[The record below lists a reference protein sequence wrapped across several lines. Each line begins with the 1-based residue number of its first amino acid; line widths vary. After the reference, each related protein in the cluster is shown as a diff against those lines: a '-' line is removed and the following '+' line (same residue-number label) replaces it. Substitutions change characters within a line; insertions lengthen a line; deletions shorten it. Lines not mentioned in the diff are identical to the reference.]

1 MLSVDKTKVL
11 SYSGV
16 IGAVLFIVT
25 TIIGGSVFD
34 GYSHI
39 SNYISESYA
48 YGTTYGFWLRWL
60 GYIPSGLFIALFSI
74 LAARKFKGHLLVV
87 YGFIGFGILY
97 GLFTSLVSV
106 FPCDFGCNRDYGD
119 ASLSQVIHS
128 VLSLFTYLLTPIM
141 LFMIGVGFKRSIHH
155 KVFSGLSIFLS
166 FTALAFGLLF
176 LTNANSSIAGLLQR
190 ITESIYLFWIMC
202 ISVFFNRDFKRGIFI
217 KFGLGK
223 FLYLN
228 K

>member
-1 MLSVDKTKVL
+1 MF

-25 TIIGGSVFD
+25 TIIGGSIFD

-48 YGTTYGFWLRWL
+48 YGTTYGPWLRWI
-60 GYIPSGLFIALFSI
+60 GYIPSGLFMALFSI
-74 LAARKFKGHLLVV
+74 LAARKFKDHSFVV
-87 YGFIGFGILY
+87 FGFIGFGILY

-106 FPCDFGCNRDYGD
+106 FPCDFGCNRNNGD

-141 LFMIGVGFKRSIHH
+141 LFMIAVGVKRSIHQ
-155 KVFSGLSIFLS
+155 KVISRLSIVLS
-166 FTALAFGLLF
+166 LTALSFGLLF
-176 LTNANSSIAGLLQR
+176 LTNANSAISGLLQR
-190 ITESIYLFWIMC
+190 VTESVYLIWI
-202 ISVFFNRDFKRGIFI
+202 ISVSVFLNENLKKGI
-217 KFGLGK
+217 
-223 FLYLN
+223 
-228 K
+228 

>member
-1 MLSVDKTKVL
+1 MDKTKAL
-11 SYSGV
+11 SYSG
-16 IGAVLFIVT
+16 IAGAALFIVT

-48 YGTTYGFWLRWL
+48 YGTTYGHWLRWI

-74 LAARKFKGHLLVV
+74 LAGRKFKGNVLVL

-119 ASLSQVIHS
+119 ASISQFIHS
-128 VLSLFTYLLTPIM
+128 ILSLFTYLLTPIM

-155 KVFSGLSIFLS
+155 KVFSRLSIFLS

-176 LTNANSSIAGLLQR
+176 LTNANSPIAGLLQR
-190 ITESIYLFWIMC
+190 ITESVYLFWIIC
-202 ISVFFNRDFKRGIFI
+202 ISVF
-217 KFGLGK
+217 
-223 FLYLN
+223 LN
-228 K
+228 KDFQKTVT